1 MTGPAHAA
9 ETLDGLGVATKIIG
23 NSVDGVFGDVSFF
36 EYYAFDGTVHGVG
49 DDGPYDGTWTIEN
62 DKMCIGFDDI
72 VDCYTISL
80 DGDHVDWINDGG
92 EIEGTGLLLPGDP
105 RNLLTGGGET
115 VPDGSAPG
123 ASAPGAS
130 GGAAPGGGE
139 APLAMP
145 DVEPAPDDDQVAE

>member
-1 MTGPAHAA
+1 MTGPAGAA

-36 EYYAFDGTVHGVG
+36 EYYAFDGSVHGVG

-80 DGDHVDWINDGG
+80 DGSHVDWINDGG
-92 EIEGTGLLLPGDP
+92 DVEGTGLLLPGDP
-105 RNLLTGGGET
+105 RKLEVGGGET
-115 VPDGSAPG
+115 VPD
-123 ASAPGAS
+123 AS
-130 GGAAPGGGE
+130 GGAPSGGGE

-145 DVEPAPDDDQVAE
+145 DVEPAPDDDQVTE

>member
-1 MTGPAHAA
+1 
-9 ETLDGLGVATKIIG
+9 
-23 NSVDGVFGDVSFF
+23 VFGDVTFF
-36 EYYAFDGTVHGVG
+36 EYYAFDGTVRGVG

-92 EIEGTGLLLPGDP
+92 DVEGTGLLLPGDP
-105 RNLLTGGGET
+105 RRLLTGGGER
-115 VPDGSAPG
+115 VPDGS
-123 ASAPGAS
+123 
-130 GGAAPGGGE
+130 GAAAAGGGE

-145 DVEPAPDDDQVAE
+145 DVEPAPDDDQVTE

>member
-1 MTGPAHAA
+1 MTGPAGAA
-9 ETLDGLGVATKIIG
+9 ETLDGLGVATKVIG

-80 DGDHVDWINDGG
+80 DGDHIDWINDGG
-92 EIEGTGLLLPGDP
+92 EVEGTGLLLPGDP
-105 RNLLTGGGET
+105 RKLEMGGGET
-115 VPDGSAPG
+115 VPDD
-123 ASAPGAS
+123 S
-130 GGAAPGGGE
+130 GNAAPGGGE